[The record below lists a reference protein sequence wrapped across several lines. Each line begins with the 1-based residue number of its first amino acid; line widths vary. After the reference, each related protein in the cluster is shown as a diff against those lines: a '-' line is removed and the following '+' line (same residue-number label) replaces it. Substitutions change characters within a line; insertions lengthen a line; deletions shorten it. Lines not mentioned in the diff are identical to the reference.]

1 MFKGIYTALLTP
13 FNDRLELD
21 QGSLVNLL
29 KLQSSSI
36 NISGVVIAGTT
47 GESPC
52 LSNDEIKIIISIA
65 KQLLRKDQKII
76 LGISANCLSVAVDK
90 LDFYSKFDEIDA
102 YMVVTPYYN
111 KPSQSGLIKYYESI
125 ASCSN
130 KPIILYNVPSR
141 TGVDL
146 KVETINKLSE
156 INEIVAIKEAND
168 DLNKIQSLLKIS
180 TNINVLSGNDH
191 LNSNFSQLGASGV
204 ISVLSNVA
212 PELVASQFLD
222 KIDNNL
228 KKKLNQFSQEIA
240 QKIQLGDIF
249 FLLGDRLL
257 RTSIRTNIELF
268 NKSYELKTNSLSSCM
283 SLKYD
288 KGNPFNIVSIEN
300 RFPYDVPAL
309 PLINSKGSGFLF

>member
-222 KIDNNL
+222 KIDHKDTLVFLDILSKAGNPAAI
-228 KKKLNQFSQEIA
+228 KSIAHSLNIIEFNI
-240 QKIQLGDIF
+240 
-249 FLLGDRLL
+249 L
-257 RTSIRTNIELF
+257 RSPLTSEAID
-268 NKSYELKTNSLSSCM
+268 LSSINYLG
-283 SLKYD
+283 SSYKYET
-288 KGNPFNIVSIEN
+288 N
-300 RFPYDVPAL
+300 
-309 PLINSKGSGFLF
+309 